1 MHKVDYETDTP
12 AGRVF
17 DLVLIAAILASV
29 AVVVADSMPNLGR
42 RHRTTF
48 EVIEWT
54 FTLLFTVE
62 YIARLLCVRYPLR
75 YATSLFG
82 IIDLVAVLVGYYVPG
97 HGAPALNVP

>member
-1 MHKVDYETDTP
+1 MSPGDGQQAAFETPADAQVRFGKPSGGWQLSLHRVIFESGTP

-29 AVVVADSMPNLGR
+29 AVVIADSMPVLGR

-54 FTLLFTVE
+54 FTLLFTVS
-62 YIARLLCVRYPLR
+62 
-75 YATSLFG
+75 T
-82 IIDLVAVLVGYYVPG
+82 
-97 HGAPALNVP
+97 